1 MKRQS
6 LHKEELRY
14 AQLINQNTGGIMLK
28 KLSSV
33 VALAVFFA
41 MLGLLPITQAYS
53 QEKTGAAVKAN
64 VEEATALQGYVV
76 DEMCAKIMMG
86 KETTMKKAA
95 AHTKACALME
105 ECVAS
110 GYGVFSEGKW
120 YKFDEAGDEMAL
132 ELIENTER
140 KKGIMVEVTGKM
152 DDETLE
158 VASIKELL
166 NIINE
171 TTKY

>member
-120 YKFDEAGDEMAL
+120 YKFDEAGDGMAL

-152 DDETLE
+152 DDETLA